1 MLTKAEKSL
10 KNLFPWLLLIS
21 TLAVSVFSGIANAS
35 NTEQLRQQ
43 LAQIKTLAG
52 QFEQKIYEQDEQ
64 VEVLFG
70 EFALARPNKLYW
82 AVNEP
87 DESVLIAD
95 GETIWYYN
103 PFIEQVSL
111 FSQADLTTANPLL
124 VLLENDRLDDFS
136 IHYLTAENGQEH
148 WLVRSADGQEL
159 SLIFTQTKQLFAMAL
174 EDGYG
179 QRSYVTFKQLKTN
192 QMIPAERFLFIVPEG
207 VELDD
212 QRGL

>member
-159 SLIFTQTKQLFAMAL
+159 SLIFTQTKQLLAMAL